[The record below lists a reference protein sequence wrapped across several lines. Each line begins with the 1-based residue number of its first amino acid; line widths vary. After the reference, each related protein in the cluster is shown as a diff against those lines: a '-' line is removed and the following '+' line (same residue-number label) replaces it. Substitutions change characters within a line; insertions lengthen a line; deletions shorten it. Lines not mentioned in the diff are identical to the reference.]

1 MSSTEKKLAQSLT
14 AESVELIP
22 YLPYLL
28 QDLWELGSSPEDIIE
43 MIQREIAEPE
53 KLKVLDFACGKG
65 AVSVN
70 LAKALGCRVKGID
83 MIPEFIEV
91 AKEKATVYKVE
102 NLCEFI
108 VGDAKEAVEIEKN
121 YDLVIFGAAG
131 DILGTPEQTIQVLK
145 KTITPQ
151 GYLIIDD
158 AYGKEGNSSDYY
170 TRAQWLE
177 IFTKTGVT
185 LLDEK
190 RMDPKA
196 MEALNKEQQSHILK
210 RSEELKKQ
218 YPEKKHLF
226 DGYVKSQQAECDE
239 LENDLDAV
247 TLLLRGTP

>member
-14 AESVELIP
+14 AESVELI
-22 YLPYLL
+22 PYLL

-53 KLKVLDFACGKG
+53 KLKVLDLACGKG

-70 LAKALGCRVKGID
+70 LAKALGCQVKGVDI
-83 MIPEFIEV
+83 IPEFIEV

-121 YDLVIFGAAG
+121 YDLVIFGAAS

-145 KTITPQ
+145 KTITPE